1 MDDIARL
8 LGDLAGGRLT
18 AAVPLLDL
26 FRERGMEWEAGE
38 LQYLVGAVL
47 EEAEKDDG
55 FGARFRIAHSAH
67 REKASANVALRVRHY
82 FWHLMADRSDR
93 LAEVEAWLAG
103 PGEPQP
109 EGQGGGRPLDGD
121 RLVELWR
128 TMPPRP
134 AGWPTPGG

>member
-26 FRERGMEWEAGE
+26 FRERGMGREEGD
-38 LQYLVGAVL
+38 LLLLVGAAL
-47 EEAEKDDG
+47 AEAEGDPPLVGGLLDEN
-55 FGARFRIAHSAH
+55 RVH
-67 REKASANVALRVRHY
+67 RGKVAADLSLRVRNH

-103 PGEPQP
+103 PQP

-128 TMPPRP
+128 TMPYP
-134 AGWPTPGG
+134 AGGWPTPGG

>member
-1 MDDIARL
+1 MGDIARL

-26 FRERGMEWEAGE
+26 FRERGMEWEVARLKETVTVLLEAYEKEFLTRSRSSDLNTNYRHRAG
-38 LQYLVGAVL
+38 LA
-47 EEAEKDDG
+47 
-55 FGARFRIAHSAH
+55 
-67 REKASANVALRVRHY
+67 ASLCVRNH
-82 FWHLMADRSDR
+82 FWHLLADRSAR

-121 RLVELWR
+121 RLAELWR
-128 TMPPRP
+128 TMPYP
-134 AGWPTPGG
+134 AGGWPTPGG

>member
-26 FRERGMEWEAGE
+26 FRERGMGREEGD
-38 LQYLVGAVL
+38 LLLLVGAAL
-47 EEAEKDDG
+47 AEAEGDPPLVGGLLDEN
-55 FGARFRIAHSAH
+55 RVH
-67 REKASANVALRVRHY
+67 RGKVAADLSLRVRNH

-121 RLVELWR
+121 RLAELWQ
-128 TMPPRP
+128 TMRP
-134 AGWPTPGG
+134 WGHSD